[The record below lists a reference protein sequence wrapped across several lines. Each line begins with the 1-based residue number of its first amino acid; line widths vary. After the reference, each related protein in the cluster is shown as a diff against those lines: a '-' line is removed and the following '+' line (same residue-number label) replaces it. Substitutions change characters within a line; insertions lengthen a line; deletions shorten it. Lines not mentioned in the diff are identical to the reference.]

1 MAVVWLSFRIIVQEK
16 DEMNVK
22 SEIKNLCR
30 QIVENFNPQKIIL
43 FGSHAYGKPNAD
55 SDVDLLVVMP
65 FEGSDS
71 QKAVEI
77 LLNLERTVPL
87 DLLVRTS
94 EQSRERIEMEDFF
107 MHEIIEQGKV
117 LYESDNT
124 GMDQQS

>member
-1 MAVVWLSFRIIVQEK
+1 MKINAQ
-16 DEMNVK
+16 
-22 SEIKNLCR
+22 IKNLCR

-65 FEGSDS
+65 FEGRDS

-77 LLNLERTVPL
+77 RIKIQTTVPL

-94 EQSRERIEMEDFF
+94 EQFRARIEMEDFF
-107 MHEIIEQGKV
+107 MREINEKGKI
-117 LYESDNT
+117 LYEADDA
-124 GMDQQS
+124 GMD